1 MKTTIFAFCFLCA
14 TAAFGQTASSLSSQ
28 VQPAQFQEH
37 PLRATERPM
46 AQETSL
52 LSHSPYTYE
61 KGEVPLADLGS
72 PIYYT
77 PLGDLAR
84 DAKKEHTAVRK
95 ATKIFE
101 D

>member
-14 TAAFGQTASSLSSQ
+14 TAAFGQNASVSSQ
-28 VQPAQFQEH
+28 AQPVQFQEH
-37 PLRATERPM
+37 PQHATERPM

-61 KGEVPLADLGS
+61 KGEVPLAELAS

-84 DAKKEHTAVRK
+84 DAKKEHVTVRK